1 MYDHTLPQD
10 QAETQAVPAEP
21 TERAGWQAPD
31 FTVVD
36 TAMEITAY
44 ALSAK

>member
-1 MYDHTLPQD
+1 MQD
-10 QAETQAVPAEP
+10 QTVTHATPESQV
-21 TERAGWQAPD
+21 RAQESTGWQTPD

-44 ALSAK
+44 ALSTK

>member
-1 MYDHTLPQD
+1 MQDQSLPQP
-10 QAETQAVPAEP
+10 QAPAQPES
-21 TERAGWQAPD
+21 TSWQTPD

-44 ALSAK
+44 ALSTK

>member
-1 MYDHTLPQD
+1 MQEQTLPTP
-10 QAETQAVPAEP
+10 ETQAQPAEP
-21 TERAGWQAPD
+21 TGWQAPD

-44 ALSAK
+44 ALTKK

>member
-1 MYDHTLPQD
+1 MHDHTLP
-10 QAETQAVPAEP
+10 ETGTEAQPAEQ
-21 TERAGWQAPD
+21 TGWQTPD

-44 ALSAK
+44 ALSRK

>member
-1 MYDHTLPQD
+1 MQEQTLPTS
-10 QAETQAVPAEP
+10 ETQSQPAQP
-21 TERAGWQAPD
+21 TGWQTPD

-44 ALSAK
+44 ALTQK